1 MTATAGAARPGR
13 LRSLRWRLAA
23 GFALIAVL
31 TAAVIGAILVPILAG
46 HYDRA
51 EATYLEAAAERA
63 VRDLATLSWKDTAG
77 LRAQAEDLAVI
88 TQARV
93 TLTRPSGVVV
103 ADSGPPR
110 TGLGQVGLQPLVD
123 PLGAAFL
130 GDGVDAGSLPRSD
143 KTVRRPVQRDGKL
156 LGSVEI
162 SEAPAFAAEALA
174 AVVRAWA
181 LASLLGVLLAAV
193 VGSLVAAWLSRPLR
207 ALTEASDRMA
217 RGDLGVRAD
226 VDRADEVGQLA
237 TSFNSMASRV
247 EETVTTLRRFVA
259 DAAHE
264 IGTPLT
270 ALEAD
275 LELARAHASTPDE
288 RRLLDRA
295 ETQARRLEDLSAGL
309 LRLSR
314 LEARDGASAPEPI
327 DLCGVA
333 RRAAD
338 AVASRADQAEIDL
351 RLEIPAEPV
360 PVVGHPDALTTAVG
374 NLLDNALKFTPAG
387 GSVTLGVR
395 ADAGTARLWVSD
407 TGIGIPP
414 AELPLLFERFRRGRG
429 AAAYPGSG
437 LGLAIV
443 RATMELDGGSV
454 RAESDAAG
462 SRFELALPVA

>member
-1 MTATAGAARPGR
+1 
-13 LRSLRWRLAA
+13 
-23 GFALIAVL
+23 
-31 TAAVIGAILVPILAG
+31 
-46 HYDRA
+46 
-51 EATYLEAAAERA
+51 
-63 VRDLATLSWKDTAG
+63 
-77 LRAQAEDLAVI
+77 
-88 TQARV
+88 
-93 TLTRPSGVVV
+93 
-103 ADSGPPR
+103 
-110 TGLGQVGLQPLVD
+110 
-123 PLGAAFL
+123 
-130 GDGVDAGSLPRSD
+130 
-143 KTVRRPVQRDGKL
+143 
-156 LGSVEI
+156 
-162 SEAPAFAAEALA
+162 
-174 AVVRAWA
+174 
-181 LASLLGVLLAAV
+181 
-193 VGSLVAAWLSRPLR
+193 
-207 ALTEASDRMA
+207 MA

-314 LEARDGASAPEPI
+314 LEARDASSGAEPV
-327 DLCGVA
+327 DLRAVA

-338 AVASRADQAEIDL
+338 AVASRADQADVDL
-351 RLEIPAEPV
+351 RLEIPDRPIVALA
-360 PVVGHPDALTTAVG
+360 HPDALATAVG

-387 GSVTLGVR
+387 GTVILGVGSG
-395 ADAGTARLWVSD
+395 AGTARLWVSD

-414 AELPLLFERFRRGRG
+414 DELPLLFERFRRGRG

-443 RATMELDGGSV
+443 RATMDLDDGSV
-454 RAESDAAG
+454 RADSGASG
-462 SRFELALPVA
+462 SRFELALPLA